1 MLWKMNK
8 CFYLF
13 LKNLNNMNKNTQE
26 NIMINMKINLHLV
39 NLLEQIISDK
49 FNLKEQI
56 YIFIK

>member
-1 MLWKMNK
+1 
-8 CFYLF
+8 
-13 LKNLNNMNKNTQE
+13 MNKNTQE